1 MSHPAAAVAAA
12 FDNAIRQVDRAR
24 REGMRTRGDADAASA
39 LDRLHADL
47 VARRGDAV
55 ALGAVDAEW
64 IGATVRAVAA
74 WAPEHDLTLLGAL
87 GGLAKLRAV

>member
-1 MSHPAAAVAAA
+1 MPHPAAITVA
-12 FDNAIRQVDRAR
+12 FDNAIRQVERAR
-24 REGMRTRGDADAASA
+24 REGMRTRDDADAAPA
-39 LDRLHADL
+39 LDRLHEDL

-64 IGATVRAVAA
+64 IGATVRSVAA